1 MKQSKLEIYETTA
14 RVYQYHLEEEV
25 QIVGAQTGA
34 HEMKHILADSNFCF
48 DGKRK
53 AGSMNG
59 FGYNDKNENFII
71 LVDGIDE
78 KQLGNLFLS
87 IGASEAY
94 VSYEDISE
102 IEVIESEKTIV
113 EQINLALH
121 KIDADNVGTAYLGTK
136 DNRIVA
142 GTITTEDLIKEV
154 QTPAVKPKT
163 KKKSTRK

>member
-1 MKQSKLEIYETTA
+1 M
-14 RVYQYHLEEEV
+14 
-25 QIVGAQTGA
+25 
-34 HEMKHILADSNFCF
+34 
-48 DGKRK
+48 
-53 AGSMNG
+53 
-59 FGYNDKNENFII
+59 
-71 LVDGIDE
+71 
-78 KQLGNLFLS
+78 FLS

-121 KIDADNVGTAYLGTK
+121 KINADDLDTAYLGTK

-154 QTPAVKPKT
+154 QGPTTKPKA